1 MNRNALCREC
11 LPADRTVS
19 PDSVSQEL
27 LALRL
32 SMIPPVMALNPVSSF
47 SIGGILNSITSGL
60 GSVLGGGGGA
70 AAGAASSSGNWLN
83 NLMQIGG
90 TLGGLV
96 IAKEL
101 GGGQQ
106 SSGGSGQGIINS
118 GSSGGLVS
126 LGGGQ
131 FYNPATGQIITSATG
146 GTAATG
152 STPSWVMPAAVIG
165 GGLLLYLALK
175 KK

>member
-1 MNRNALCREC
+1 MNRTALCREC

-47 SIGGILNSITSGL
+47 SIGGIMNSITAGL

-70 AAGAASSSGNWLN
+70 AVASGSSGWLN

-96 IAKEL
+96 IAREL
-101 GGGQQ
+101 GGNQAQ
-106 SSGGSGQGIINS
+106 GGSGSGIINS

-131 FYNPATGQIITSATG
+131 FYNPATGQIIASSAGTG
-146 GTAATG
+146 GTTG

-165 GGLLLYLALK
+165 GGVLLYLLLK